1 MQLKSIKT
9 LTKQLSQEIIKNLN
23 QHSENNRFITK
34 HATFHDSPTE
44 SSLRYRQVLTQH
56 RKCNPRFSVDSLR
69 IFSYSSLQLSY
80 SEWNYNI
87 KDMKFASCGGNRG
100 GWKEVDI
107 ELLKHVV
114 GYTPTN
120 ASFLFLVRSL
130 FWCFFAW
137 DLYAWMLGDGKLFVG
152 YFALCQVVWEF
163 SSAKSGCSYYDTV
176 FILSNCHFGR
186 WGREEESLSWFTRW
200 EPMRWAASW
209 DDLIMGWRG
218 GALGLGLS
226 VVNLWVEMMVETYK

>member
-120 ASFLFLVRSL
+120 APFLFLVRSL
-130 FWCFFAW
+130 FWCFCMRIYMPEYWVMGNYSLDILLCAKWCGSFHQPSRGARTMIRFSFW
-137 DLYAWMLGDGKLFVG
+137 ATVILGDGVERRSRCLDLQG
-152 YFALCQVVWEF
+152 GSRW
-163 SSAKSGCSYYDTV
+163 D
-176 FILSNCHFGR
+176 GR
-186 WGREEESLSWFTRW
+186 
-200 EPMRWAASW
+200 
-209 DDLIMGWRG
+209 RG
-218 GALGLGLS
+218 
-226 VVNLWVEMMVETYK
+226 EMIWL